1 MNFLKP
7 KNSIDFIGKRKIF
20 GSISA
25 FLVLLSIVLTVVIQ
39 PNWGIDFTGGTEI
52 TIKFDE
58 DIGIGEVR
66 TALTTLGLGD
76 DAVQQIN
83 AEADNEYSIRVRDTT
98 VGAEEVEGEV
108 LSALSELY
116 GADFVV
122 NPRLDAQVTTRII
135 IEHKPGVDVNME
147 KVGVALEGIEGA
159 KAKSYS
165 EENTFQVELTGLST
179 KIESNI
185 KEAFSGRDFEV
196 RSLDSVG
203 PKVGGD
209 LRNQGL
215 LAMGATLGLIL
226 LYIAFRFD
234 VVFAPGA
241 ILALV
246 HDVALTLGLFTVLQ
260 LEVNLSMIGALLT
273 IIGYSLN
280 DTIVVYDRIRENMR
294 RYRRTDTPKLINDS
308 LNETLGRTLA
318 TSITTLLGIGA
329 LLLLGGPVIRNFAL
343 AMCIGIIVGTYSSIV
358 VATPSILV
366 MEKVKPV
373 LVKWLTPASKGVVFD
388 GQESATVDDVVE
400 DESAKDEMAEDGQA

>member
-20 GSISA
+20 GSIS
-25 FLVLLSIVLTVVIQ
+25 FVLVLLSIVLTAVMQ

-52 TIKFDE
+52 TIKFEE
-58 DIGIGEVR
+58 DIEIGEVR
-66 TALTTLGLGD
+66 GALTTLGLGD

-83 AEADNEYSIRVRDTT
+83 DEADNEYSIRVRDTT
-98 VGAEEVEGEV
+98 IGAEEVEAEV
-108 LSALSELY
+108 LTALSGLY

-122 NPRLDAQVTTRII
+122 NPRLDAQVTTRVI
-135 IEHKPGVDVNME
+135 IEHKPGVEVDLE
-147 KVGVALEGIEGA
+147 AVAEALKSIEGA
-159 KAKSYS
+159 KAKSYA
-165 EENTFQVELTGLST
+165 EENTFQVELTGLSA
-179 KIESNI
+179 KIQQNI
-185 KEAFSGRDFEV
+185 EDAFAGRNFEV
-196 RSLDSVG
+196 RSVDSVG

-246 HDVALTLGLFTVLQ
+246 HDVALTLGLFTILQ

-294 RYRRTDTPKLINDS
+294 RYRRTETPKLINDS

-343 AMCIGIIVGTYSSIV
+343 AMCIGIVVGTYSSIV
-358 VATPSILV
+358 VATPSILI

-373 LVKWLTPASKGVVFD
+373 LVKWLTPATPGVVID
-388 GQESATVDDVVE
+388 GQESATVDTPAASE
-400 DESAKDEMAEDGQA
+400 DEMAEDGQV

>member
-25 FLVLLSIVLTVVIQ
+25 LLVLISIIVTIVIQ

-52 TIKFDE
+52 TIKFEE
-58 DIGIGEVR
+58 DIDIGEVR
-66 TALTTLGLGD
+66 GALTTLGLGD

-83 AEADNEYSIRVRDTT
+83 DESDNEYSIRVRDTT
-98 VGAEEVEGEV
+98 IGAEEVEDEV
-108 LSALSELY
+108 LAALAAEY

-135 IEHKPGVDVNME
+135 IEHKPGVEVDME
-147 KVGVALEGIEGA
+147 TLAESLKGIEGA
-159 KAKSYS
+159 KAKSYA
-165 EENTFQVELTGLST
+165 EENTFQVELTGLSA

-185 KEAFSGRDFEV
+185 REAFVGRQFEV
-196 RSLDSVG
+196 RSVDSVG

-241 ILALV
+241 IFALI
-246 HDVALTLGLFTVLQ
+246 HDVALTMGLFTVLQ

-294 RYRRTDTPKLINDS
+294 RYRRTETPKLINDS

-318 TSITTLLGIGA
+318 TSITTLLGIGS

-343 AMCIGIIVGTYSSIV
+343 AMCIGIVVGTYSSIV
-358 VATPSILV
+358 VATPSILI

-373 LVKWLTPASKGVVFD
+373 LVKWLTPATPGVVID
-388 GQESATVDDVVE
+388 GHESATVDDVHDQSE
-400 DESAKDEMAEDGQA
+400 EDEMAEDGQA

>member
-25 FLVLLSIVLTVVIQ
+25 LLVLLSIIVTVVIQ

-52 TIKFDE
+52 TIKFEE
-58 DIGIGEVR
+58 DIDIGEVR
-66 TALTTLGLGD
+66 GALTTLGLGD

-83 AEADNEYSIRVRDTT
+83 DEADNEYSIRVRDTT
-98 VGAEEVEGEV
+98 IGAEEVEDEV
-108 LSALSELY
+108 LAALAAQY

-122 NPRLDAQVTTRII
+122 NPRLDAQVTTRVI
-135 IEHKPGVDVNME
+135 IEHKPGVEVDME
-147 KVGVALEGIEGA
+147 TLKKALSGIEGA
-159 KAKSYS
+159 KAKSYA
-165 EENTFQVELTGLST
+165 EENTFQVELTGLSA
-179 KIESNI
+179 KIQTNI
-185 KEAFSGRDFEV
+185 EEAFAGRQFEV
-196 RSLDSVG
+196 RSVDSVG

-241 ILALV
+241 IFALI
-246 HDVALTLGLFTVLQ
+246 HDVALTMGLFTVLQ

-294 RYRRTDTPKLINDS
+294 RYRRTETPKLINDS

-318 TSITTLLGIGA
+318 TSITTLLLSLIH
-329 LLLLGGPVIRNFAL
+329 I
-343 AMCIGIIVGTYSSIV
+343 
-358 VATPSILV
+358 
-366 MEKVKPV
+366 
-373 LVKWLTPASKGVVFD
+373 
-388 GQESATVDDVVE
+388 
-400 DESAKDEMAEDGQA
+400 

>member
-7 KNSIDFIGKRKIF
+7 KKSVDFVGMRKIF
-20 GSISA
+20 GAISA
-25 FLVLLSIVLTVVIQ
+25 LLVLVSLVLTVVVQ

-52 TIKFDE
+52 TVKFDE
-58 DIGIGEVR
+58 DISIGEVR

-83 AEADNEYSIRVRDTT
+83 DEADHEFSIRVRDTT
-98 VGAEEVEGEV
+98 IGAEEVEAEV
-108 LSALSELY
+108 LEVLAQNY

-122 NPRLDAQVTTRII
+122 NPRLDAQVSTRVI
-135 IEHKPGVDVNME
+135 IEHKPGVEVD
-147 KVGVALEGIEGA
+147 LELLKEQLKGIEGA
-159 KAKSYS
+159 RPKAFA
-165 EENTFQVELTGLST
+165 EDNTFQVELTGLSA

-185 KEAFSGRDFEV
+185 KQAFEGHAFEV
-196 RSLDSVG
+196 RSVDSVG

-209 LRNQGL
+209 LRTQGI
-215 LAMGATLGLIL
+215 LAMAATLGLIL

-241 ILALV
+241 ILALI
-246 HDVALTLGLFTVLQ
+246 HDVALTLGLFTVFQ

-280 DTIVVYDRIRENMR
+280 DTIVIYDRIRENMR
-294 RYRRTDTPKLINDS
+294 RYRRSETEKLINDS
-308 LNETLGRTLA
+308 INDTLGRTLA
-318 TSITTLLGIGA
+318 TSITTLFGIIA
-329 LLLLGGPVIRNFAL
+329 FLVLGGPVIRNFAL
-343 AMCIGIIVGTYSSIV
+343 AMGIGVVVGTYSTIF

-373 LVKWLTPASKGVVFD
+373 LVKWLTPATPGVVIE
-388 GQESATVDDVVE
+388 GQQEATQ
-400 DESAKDEMAEDGQA
+400 AEQG